1 MDGEIQTFMNA
12 ALSTF
17 EKHHY
22 RWLTSLVDLTA
33 FFPKKEVAVAMARG
47 LLAVWDGADL
57 PEVPEAEKKQVIFGR
72 AVDLGGLVRTV
83 LQFATPGVLSETRFF
98 SCPESIADLR
108 RFVDNGGEFK
118 EDSGA
123 RLQRK
128 VKSFVFGLP
137 IHSHAAEWTVN
148 AGSGL
153 VQKGAPHTSQV
164 KLCGLLA
171 TILDEVR
178 VFEREARHEYKK
190 IQEEKGQMPKWS
202 FDCRGVYREVRPV
215 MYNKA
220 IFKLHATSLDKKVM
234 RITPEIETE
243 ALSKQR
249 IDRSNGNTRKQQRDK
264 HKEAKVEGWE
274 KKRKQRDDNPRVQK
288 QTEAQLARR
297 VALCNPERIDRNI
310 IGRSEET
317 SLSKEEIAAEL
328 ENRGLEVK
336 RANTGK
342 KEGSVCGTVKRA
354 DLFQQLIE
362 WHDNRELNSS
372 GNFGDPGGKIPRK
385 VPKGGR
391 EKRKWA
397 SLNSST
403 AV

>member
-1 MDGEIQTFMNA
+1 MIGMILQSAAEDGRLSKHKLKNNRPTQWTCTCGPEPKGKISMDT
-12 ALSTF
+12 STF
-17 EKHHY
+17 
-22 RWLTSLVDLTA
+22 TSLVNYM
-33 FFPKKEVAVAMARG
+33 K
-47 LLAVWDGADL
+47 
-57 PEVPEAEKKQVIFGR
+57 
-72 AVDLGGLVRTV
+72 
-83 LQFATPGVLSETRFF
+83 
-98 SCPESIADLR
+98 
-108 RFVDNGGEFK
+108 
-118 EDSGA
+118 
-123 RLQRK
+123 RK

-153 VQKGAPHTSQV
+153 AQKGAPHTSQV

-178 VFEREARHEYKK
+178 VFEREARYEYKK

-234 RITPEIETE
+234 RITPEIESE

-249 IDRSNGNTRKQQRDK
+249 IDRSNGNTRKQQHDK
-264 HKEAKVEGWE
+264 HKKAEVKGWE
-274 KKRKQRDDNPRVQK
+274 KKRKQGDDNPRVQK
-288 QTEAQLARR
+288 QTEAQFARR

-336 RANTGK
+336 RAKTGK
-342 KEGSVCGTVKRA
+342 KAGSVCGTVKRA

-391 EKRKWA
+391 GKREWA